1 MLKKSFLCLTA
12 VGFIATAA
20 PSSAALYNDLNT
32 YGLLGYRVTQDNP
45 LVDQFDIGAKG
56 FDSSTEEAIW
66 GLAVFK
72 IADLDSKWESF
83 EIELGG
89 QDFASGTFQFGL
101 VFAGGLLGGDLLLTL
116 NENNGV
122 LAYEISAEKSDFRV
136 LAADLLVKTT
146 YSSASNVPDGGMTL
160 VLLGGSLMGLYAIR
174 RRA

>member
-1 MLKKSFLCLTA
+1 MCLTA
-12 VGFIATAA
+12 AAFVASAAT
-20 PSSAALYNDLNT
+20 SSAALYNDLNT
-32 YGLLGYRVTQDNP
+32 YGLFGYRVTQDNP
-45 LVDQFDIGAKG
+45 LVDHFDIGAKG

-72 IADLDSKWESF
+72 IGDLDSKWESY

-89 QDFASGTFQFGL
+89 QDFANGTFQFGL

-122 LAYEISAEKSDFRV
+122 LAYEITANKSDFRV

-146 YSSASNVPDGGMTL
+146 YGSSSRVPDGGMTL
-160 VLLGGSLMGLYAIR
+160 VLLGGSLIGLYAFR